1 VSLLKVRDL
10 TVAYAGAMEPVVRNL
25 NFSIEPGES
34 LGLVGESGSGKS
46 QTALAIMGLLPPRA
60 RIEGNITFDGFALSN
75 QPQRVLNGFR
85 ARRIGMVFQDPQQA
99 LNPYLRIGEQLRR
112 VLLEHKVVPASA
124 VREQAMELIARVH
137 LPRADR
143 VYRSYPHQLSGG
155 MRQRAML
162 ALALSCG
169 PQLLIADEPTT
180 SLDVTVQA
188 AVLKLLQE
196 LRADGGIALL
206 LITHDLGVI
215 AENCERMLVMHRGR
229 MLEQGS
235 TTDVFRNPEQ
245 QETKAMLA
253 AAIRLDHPP
262 PQRPPHTPQPVL
274 QVENLSI
281 SYRGYAGARGAWKRT
296 RPLGAVD
303 DVSFSLF
310 AAETLA
316 VAGESGCG
324 KSSLAKAIVGL
335 IAADDGSIHF
345 GGKPLAPHVRDRSAG
360 ERRSL
365 QMVFQDP
372 VASLSP
378 AMTIGKIIAEPLALQ
393 EPGLTRSLRQERAI
407 AMLAR
412 VGLDSSLL
420 QRFPHELSGGQAQR
434 VAIARTLVLDPS
446 VIVCDEAVA
455 ALDGTVRRAVLE
467 LLLEEQK
474 RCRLSLVFISH
485 DIGVV
490 RQVAHRVLVMY
501 VGRVVEFAGN
511 EQLFH
516 RPRHPYTR
524 ALIDAVPVADPE
536 RPRGDSV
543 MGPGWAGDL
552 PQSGCAF
559 HPRCKYA
566 LPICRSEVPALKR
579 VDDVEVACHRAEELD
594 LRLHK
599 QEEAS

>member
-10 TVAYAGAMEPVVRNL
+10 TVAYAGAAEPAVRKL
-25 NFSIEPGES
+25 EFSIEAGES
-34 LGLVGESGSGKS
+34 LGLVGESGSGKT

-60 RIEGNITFDGFALSN
+60 RIDGSISFGGSPLSN
-75 QPQRVLNGFR
+75 QSQRVLNGFR

-99 LNPYLRIGEQLRR
+99 LNPYLTVGEQLRR
-112 VLLEHKVVPASA
+112 VLLEHKVVPVSA
-124 VREQAMELIARVH
+124 VREQAMELFARVR

-143 VYRSYPHQLSGG
+143 VYCSYPHQLSGG

-162 ALALSCG
+162 AMALSCG

-229 MLEQGS
+229 MLEQGA
-235 TTDVFRNPEQ
+235 TRDVFRNPEQ
-245 QETKAMLA
+245 QQTRAMLA

-262 PQRPPHTPQPVL
+262 PPRPPNTSRPVL
-274 QVENLSI
+274 QVGNLSI
-281 SYRGYAGARGAWKRT
+281 SYRGYAGARGGWRRT
-296 RPLGAVD
+296 TPLGAVD

-316 VAGESGCG
+316 VVGESGCG

-335 IAADDGSIHF
+335 VAADEGSIRF
-345 GGKPLAPHVRDRSAG
+345 GGKLLARRVRDRSAS

-378 AMTIGKIIAEPLALQ
+378 AMTIGKIIAEPLALH
-393 EPGLTRSLRQERAI
+393 EPGLTRSLRKERAL

-474 RCRLSLVFISH
+474 RCGLSLVFISH
-485 DIGVV
+485 NIGVV

-501 VGRVVEFAGN
+501 DGRVVELAGN
-511 EQLFH
+511 EQLFR

-524 ALIDAVPVADPE
+524 ALIDSVPVADPE
-536 RPRGDSV
+536 RR
-543 MGPGWAGDL
+543 PGASAAGNAL
-552 PQSGCAF
+552 TGGVPQAGCPF
-559 HPRCKYA
+559 HPRCEYA
-566 LPICRSEVPALKR
+566 LPICRSEAPALKLLEG
-579 VDDVEVACHRAEELD
+579 VEVACHRAEELD
-594 LRLHK
+594 LRP
-599 QEEAS
+599 